1 MYEKENRADHQ
12 NTVASAEA
20 PTEASI
26 LLQAE
31 AETDGGAS
39 GEDSGTNRE
48 NYEASGNEREANGES
63 CEALETT
70 LESDPDPDGVPAPD
84 GTSVEA
90 DREDLADLRK
100 EVSRLRALLSEQA
113 ERAERMRAECAEL
126 WELYPSLSPDTLPD
140 EVWEAV
146 EKGVPIAAAV
156 ALSERRKFLT
166 AQKAEIAKLENRM
179 RSTGAVE
186 REKNG
191 YFSPE
196 EVRAMNRLE
205 VRENYQSILKS
216 MQKWK

>member
-1 MYEKENRADHQ
+1 MYEPEKRSDHQ
-12 NTVASAEA
+12 NTVASAET
-20 PTEASI
+20 PTEAAS
-26 LLQAE
+26 LLQN
-31 AETDGGAS
+31 ETETECGAS
-39 GEDSGTNRE
+39 GNDCG
-48 NYEASGNEREANGES
+48 ASEES
-63 CEALETT
+63 YEALETA
-70 LESDPDPDGVPAPD
+70 LETDPDSDGVPETV
-84 GTSVEA
+84 GTPVES
-90 DREDLADLRK
+90 DRENLSELRQ
-100 EVSRLRALLSEQA
+100 EISRLRALLSEQT

-140 EVWEAV
+140 EVWDAV

-179 RSTGAVE
+179 RSSGAVE

-196 EVRAMNRLE
+196 EVRAMNRRE

-216 MQKWK
+216 MQKWN